1 MARDKLRIRF
11 HKGGDLRMVSHHD
24 LMRCFERMLRRAALR
39 FRSTEGFNPKPRM
52 AFALS
57 LALGIEGCQE
67 VVQLEL
73 DEAFPVEEIQARL
86 AQQAPAGLQIISVQ
100 RVDPRASAQV
110 SRVCYRIP
118 LPAER
123 RAGLDERI
131 SRLLA
136 ESTCFV
142 ERTRPQ
148 PRRLDIRPYLRDV
161 RVVGDD
167 LEIDLWV
174 SPTGA
179 ARPDEVL
186 RLLDLGELL
195 DAGGV
200 LRRTT
205 LELHDEC
212 DSFSSQPGER
222 ETSVSRCND
231 TGGLTSPA
239 REAVAAEQSCVEKG
253 NA

>member
-11 HKGGDLRMVSHHD
+11 RKAGDLRMVSHHD
-24 LMRCFERMLRRAALR
+24 LMRCLERMLRRAALP

-57 LALGIEGCQE
+57 LALGIEGCDE
-67 VVQLEL
+67 VVELEL
-73 DEAFPVEEIQARL
+73 EEVLPLEEIQARL
-86 AQQAPAGLQIISVQ
+86 TQQAPAGLAILSVQ

-110 SRVCYRIP
+110 ARVCYR
-118 LPAER
+118 LGVPAER
-123 RAGLDERI
+123 RAELPER
-131 SRLLA
+131 SAALLA
-136 ESTCFV
+136 EPHCFV

-148 PRRLDIRPYLRDV
+148 PRRLDIRPYLRDL
-161 RVVGDD
+161 RLVGDD

-174 SPTGA
+174 TPTGG
-179 ARPDEVL
+179 ARPDEVV
-186 RLLDLGELL
+186 RLLGLGDLL

-205 LELHDEC
+205 MELHDEVE
-212 DSFSSQPGER
+212 SSSCQSGELG
-222 ETSVSRCND
+222 TSVPRCSD
-231 TGGLTSPA
+231 TGA
-239 REAVAAEQSCVEKG
+239 RQALATRQSCVEKG